1 MVLVLMKTTTLTM
14 RLASLAAS
22 EYVNTSRLCERAS
35 ALQVA
40 CSTRVSQK
48 IHEVRGQPIL
58 ICRRMSSKDAPGALA
73 TLAALRPGGAVVP
86 VRGAKRAR
94 ASDAAAKPRVAPSFV
109 SLGALATSLLPQLGR
124 QIVDGDMPAMEGVDG
139 EEGGISSS
147 SSSAPPPLADDA
159 ARWGLNEG
167 IVRALAADGVTHFFP
182 IQRAVIPVL
191 LVADA
196 AADATVGD
204 ASISAP
210 TGAGKTIAF
219 ALPVLQSLLASRRA
233 GDSGGAP
240 RRRALHALI
249 VLPTRDLALQVYGVI
264 SRYAAAASEGSNDP
278 IRVAAAIGQAPFAAE
293 QSAIVAGGEGVDI
306 LVASPGRLA
315 EHLDAT
321 PALAKALT
329 GLRVLVVDEA
339 DRLLASSYQ
348 DWVRRV
354 NHAVFGARDPLAG
367 DSIVR
372 LLEQWPAPPQ
382 TTALPGTP
390 WSANFAQPWRGET
403 SRVGCVFTP
412 QPCAPLVAA
421 ITATALLALP
431 TWLADD
437 GSNSISASRSR
448 PSQEPAML
456 PTHFRRIVCSATMT
470 ANPQK
475 LAALGLRFPT
485 YFSATSVMTSQGA
498 PIDEPATERASD
510 GKRLYVMPPSIHH
523 AMVVC
528 SAEEKPVA
536 LSRLLRVLEGE
547 GGAGLRAL
555 VFTNSVETAHRLT
568 RLLQL
573 FGGLS
578 GRIVEFTATL
588 SQSARSAVLEAAAA
602 GVVSVLVA
610 SDAAARGLDL
620 AALPAVIHYDAP
632 TRVKAYVHRVGRTAR
647 AGAVGVSYAIVRP
660 EQARHFRLLAARTR
674 GAATSTDDLC
684 GLRIETL
691 PHNEVT
697 EALPRLTAALEALKG
712 ILEAERAGDLVSSK
726 AVPPMDKGARG
737 SGGDVAS
744 LGDGDE

>member
-1 MVLVLMKTTTLTM
+1 
-14 RLASLAAS
+14 
-22 EYVNTSRLCERAS
+22 
-35 ALQVA
+35 
-40 CSTRVSQK
+40 
-48 IHEVRGQPIL
+48 
-58 ICRRMSSKDAPGALA
+58 MSSDAPGALA
-73 TLAALRPGGAVVP
+73 TLAALRPAGAV

-94 ASDAAAKPRVAPSFV
+94 VSDVKPRASSETKPRVAASFTA
-109 SLGALATSLLPQLGR
+109 LGALVTSLLPQLGK
-124 QIVDGDMPAMEGVDG
+124 QSGIETSSLFAETIGDESMPLK
-139 EEGGISSS
+139 STK
-147 SSSAPPPLADDA
+147 PPPMAEDA
-159 ARWGLNEG
+159 ARWGLDEG
-167 IVRALAADGVTHFFP
+167 IVRALTADGVTHFFP
-182 IQRAVIPVL
+182 IQRAVIPAL

-219 ALPVLQSLLASRRA
+219 ALPVLQSLLAARRA
-233 GDSGGAP
+233 GDSGGGSGGAP
-240 RRRALHALI
+240 RRRALHALV
-249 VLPTRDLALQVYGVI
+249 VLPTRDLALQVYGVM
-264 SRYAAAASEGSNDP
+264 SRYAAAASEGSSDP

-293 QSAIVAGGEGVDI
+293 QTAIIAGGEGVDI

-321 PALAKALT
+321 PALAAALT

-367 DSIVR
+367 DSIIR

-382 TTALPGTP
+382 SATLPSMP
-390 WSANFAQPWRGET
+390 WSANFAQPWRGES

-412 QPCAPLVAA
+412 QPCAPLSVAN
-421 ITATALLALP
+421 TTPTSTSLALP
-431 TWLADD
+431 TWLSGD
-437 GSNSISASRSR
+437 GSGDSMTKIVRNTL
-448 PSQEPAML
+448 PEPAML

-485 YFSATSVMTSQGA
+485 YFSATSVVTSQGA
-498 PIDEPATERASD
+498 PSLEPATERASD
-510 GKRLYVMPPSIHH
+510 GKRLYTMPPSVHH

-547 GGAGLRAL
+547 GGGGLRAL

-573 FGGLS
+573 LGGLS
-578 GRIVEFTATL
+578 GRVVEFTATL

-620 AALPAVIHYDAP
+620 VALPAVIHYDAP

-674 GAATSTDDLC
+674 GAATSTDDIS

-691 PHNEVT
+691 PHAEVT
-697 EALPRLTAALEALKG
+697 EVLPRLTAALEALKG
-712 ILEAERAGDLVSSK
+712 VLEAEKNGELIVSK
-726 AVPPMDKGARG
+726 AVPQMDKDARG
-737 SGGDVAS
+737 SGDLAS
-744 LGDGDE
+744 AAAHLGEDDD

>member
-1 MVLVLMKTTTLTM
+1 
-14 RLASLAAS
+14 
-22 EYVNTSRLCERAS
+22 
-35 ALQVA
+35 
-40 CSTRVSQK
+40 
-48 IHEVRGQPIL
+48 
-58 ICRRMSSKDAPGALA
+58 MSSASDAPGALA
-73 TLAALRPGGAVVP
+73 TLAALRPGGGAVI
-86 VRGAKRAR
+86 RGAKRAR
-94 ASDAAAKPRVAPSFV
+94 VSDVKPRSSSDTTAHPRVAATFTA
-109 SLGALATSLLPQLGR
+109 LGALVTSLLPQLGK
-124 QIVDGDMPAMEGVDG
+124 QSGIETSSLFTETIGDESTPLQS
-139 EEGGISSS
+139 IK
-147 SSSAPPPLADDA
+147 PPPMAEDA

-182 IQRAVIPVL
+182 IQRAVIPAL

-196 AADATVGD
+196 AVDATVGD

-219 ALPVLQSLLASRRA
+219 ALPVLQSLLAARRA
-233 GDSGGAP
+233 GDSGGSGGAP
-240 RRRALHALI
+240 RRRALHALV
-249 VLPTRDLALQVYGVI
+249 VLPTRDLALQVYGVM
-264 SRYAAAASEGSNDP
+264 SRYAAAASEGSTDP

-293 QSAIVAGGEGVDI
+293 QIAIIAGGEGVDI

-321 PALAKALT
+321 PALAAALT

-367 DSIVR
+367 DSITR

-382 TTALPGTP
+382 SATLPSVP
-390 WSANFAQPWRGET
+390 WAANFAQPWRGES

-412 QPCAPLVAA
+412 QPCAPLAVAN
-421 ITATALLALP
+421 INPTPTSLTLP
-431 TWLADD
+431 TWLSGD
-437 GSNSISASRSR
+437 GSGDSIAKIVRNTL
-448 PSQEPAML
+448 PEPAML
-456 PTHFRRIVCSATMT
+456 PTYFRRIVCSATMT

-498 PIDEPATERASD
+498 PTLEPATERASD
-510 GKRLYVMPPSIHH
+510 GKRLYTMPPSVHH

-573 FGGLS
+573 LGGLS
-578 GRIVEFTATL
+578 GRVVEFTATL

-620 AALPAVIHYDAP
+620 VALPAVIHYDAP

-674 GAATSTDDLC
+674 GAATSTDDIS

-691 PHNEVT
+691 PHAEVT
-697 EALPRLTAALEALKG
+697 EVLPRLTAALEALKG
-712 ILEAERAGDLVSSK
+712 VLEAEKNGELLVSK
-726 AVPPMDKGARG
+726 AVKPIDKSARG
-737 SGGDVAS
+737 SGDLVTAAAH
-744 LGDGDE
+744 LGEEEDE